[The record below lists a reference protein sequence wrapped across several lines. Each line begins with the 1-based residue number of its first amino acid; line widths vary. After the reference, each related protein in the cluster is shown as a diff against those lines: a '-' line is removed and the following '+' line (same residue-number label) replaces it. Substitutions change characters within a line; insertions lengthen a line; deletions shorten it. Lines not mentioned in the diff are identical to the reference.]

1 MFILDHLVRKN
12 ISSLAPYSSAR
23 EEFTGSDGI
32 FLDANENPYGSL
44 NRYPDP
50 QQSTL
55 KAQLSVIKNVPVE
68 NIFIGNGSDEAI
80 DVLIRIFCTP
90 STDKIL
96 VCPPT
101 YGMYEVAANI
111 QDVAILKAP
120 LTNDFQL
127 DIYSITNIIQQEEHL
142 KLIFLC
148 SPNNPTGNSLKG
160 ISSIL
165 NTFKGIVVVDEAY
178 IDFSSETS
186 YAAHLAKYPN
196 LVVLQTFSKAWGLAA
211 ARTGMAYACTEIIK
225 LMNKVKPPYNVSLL
239 NQQAAL
245 AACEQQQ
252 TTIEYI
258 QTIIA
263 QRLWLEQALH
273 NLACVVQVYPS
284 DANFLLVAV
293 KDANTLYEALVA
305 KKIIIRNR
313 HSIVANC
320 LRITVG
326 TAQENKELID
336 ALQLVASDN

>member
-1 MFILDHLVRKN
+1 MFILDQLVRKN
-12 ISSLAPYSSAR
+12 IRSLAPYSSAR

-32 FLDANENPYGSL
+32 FLDANENPYGTL

-50 QQSTL
+50 QQNAL
-55 KAQLSVIKNVPVE
+55 KKQLSVLKNIPVAH
-68 NIFIGNGSDEAI
+68 IFIGNGSDEAI

-96 VCPPT
+96 ICPPT
-101 YGMYEVAANI
+101 YGMYEVVANI
-111 QDVAILKAP
+111 QDIAIIKAP

-127 DIYSITNIIQQEEHL
+127 DIPAVTNIIQQEEQL
-142 KLIFLC
+142 KMIFLC

-160 ISSIL
+160 ITSIL

-178 IDFSSETS
+178 IDFSTETS
-186 YAAHLAKYPN
+186 YAAQLKKHPN
-196 LVVLQTFSKAWGLAA
+196 LIVLQTFSKAWGLAA
-211 ARTGMAYACTEIIK
+211 ARIGMAYASTEIIK

-263 QRLWLEQALH
+263 QRQWLEQALN
-273 NLACVVQVYPS
+273 NLACVVHVYPS

-293 KDANTLYEALVA
+293 KNADTLYKALVA
-305 KKIIIRNR
+305 KKIIVRNR
-313 HSIVANC
+313 HSIVDNC

-326 TAQENKELID
+326 TAQENQELID
-336 ALQLVASDN
+336 ALQQL